1 VIGAAKLDT
10 PRATL
15 AITFA
20 VYALLVLV
28 KLGVHHF
35 DASYF
40 VMAGIPACDPAL
52 TPPGLTCPTKDHGG
66 YDGQFYYR
74 LAVDPFTDKP
84 FDHGIG
90 FDMPAHRQQRIV
102 YPLLA
107 WSLTR
112 GHVERLPWVLLA
124 INFAGMMALGAL
136 AGHAARAL
144 GRHALLGLVVPL
156 YPGYVFTLAR
166 DLSEILAGCFMIGA
180 LLAARR
186 GARWAVALLAT
197 LAMLSR
203 ETTLVVPAAML
214 VCAVLALRH
223 DRSRAR
229 VADAIA
235 YAVPIVVYVA
245 WQSVLAR
252 HWGIS
257 PSQQNSKSLSLP
269 LVGLARFVADAA
281 LHLYVLDAIHVVLIL
296 AFGVLVARR
305 LRGSTAMPHEK
316 LAWVGY
322 ALLLTLLGR
331 EAFWDDMCHY
341 TRALAEYFVLG
352 AFVLFSAR
360 REGERAPR
368 FEVPVLV
375 VWGVATAFH
384 LFASSDIVANV
395 Y

>member
-1 VIGAAKLDT
+1 MTTLAKLDS

-15 AITFA
+15 AITFV
-20 VYALLVLV
+20 VYALLVVV
-28 KLGVHHF
+28 KLAVHHF

-40 VMAGIPACDPAL
+40 VMAGLPACDPAL

-74 LAVDPFTDKP
+74 LAVDPFTDKQ
-84 FDHGIG
+84 FDHGVG

-112 GHVERLPWVLLA
+112 GHVERLPWVMLA
-124 INFAGMMALGAL
+124 INFAGMMVLGWL
-136 AGHAARAL
+136 AAKVARAL
-144 GRHALLGLVVPL
+144 GRHALVGLVVPL

-186 GARWAVALLAT
+186 GARWAVAALAT

-203 ETTLVVPAAML
+203 ETTLVVPAAMFA
-214 VCAVLALRH
+214 CAVWAMRAE
-223 DRSRAR
+223 RTRAR

-235 YAVPIVVYVA
+235 YAVPLVAYAA
-245 WQSVLAR
+245 WQWALAR
-252 HWGIS
+252 HWGIA
-257 PSQQNSKSLSLP
+257 PSQQNSKSLSAP
-269 LVGLARFVADAA
+269 FVGLARFAADAA
-281 LHLYVLDAIHVVLIL
+281 AHVYVLDAIHVVLIV
-296 AFGVLVARR
+296 AFGVVVARR
-305 LRGSTAMPHEK
+305 LRASAAMPHEK
-316 LAWVGY
+316 LAWIGY
-322 ALLLTLLGR
+322 AILLTLLGR

-341 TRALAEYFVLG
+341 MRALCEYFVLG
-352 AFVLFSAR
+352 AFVVFAT
-360 REGERAPR
+360 RAPSR
-368 FEVPVLV
+368 AERLVLAL
-375 VWGVATAFH
+375 WGVATAFH
-384 LFASSDIVANV
+384 LFASSDVVANV